1 MMKEREERRKETH
14 REKWRYMFYM
24 VMQVDSSVYYSQR
37 GVYVAMRRLSGR
49 NLGAIKGVHTE
60 KDRVWGYI

>member
-1 MMKEREERRKETH
+1 MA
-14 REKWRYMFYM
+14 
-24 VMQVDSSVYYSQR
+24 MQVDSSVDYSQR

-60 KDRVWGYI
+60 KDRVWGCT